1 MQVLRKL
8 LFPFSLVYALIVFL
22 RNRLYDSGIL
32 RSKSFDT
39 KTICVGNLSVGGT
52 GKTPMIALLVR
63 LIGNDYQTAI
73 LSRGYKRKSK
83 GFLLATEATMV
94 EDLGDEPF
102 QLKSN
107 FPTIAVAVDAN
118 RRNGITQLEKFI
130 KPEVILLDDA
140 FQHRKVKPG
149 FNILLTAFDSLY
161 VEDWYLPTGN
171 LRDSKR
177 EARRADV
184 IIVTKCP
191 VELSEAE
198 RNEIRI
204 KLNPSRQQK
213 VLFSF
218 LSYNKNLKGNGVF
231 NSLDALRNQHIT
243 LVTGIAN
250 PIPLLTFLRNEGLS
264 FDHYEFRDHHFF
276 TEKEILMLREKK
288 CILTTEKDYVRLKDS
303 VPRLQYIEVSH
314 QFFVEGHEYLKEE
327 LQQFMKEDC

>member
-22 RNRLYDSGIL
+22 RNRFYDLGIFT
-32 RSKSFDT
+32 SKSFDT

-63 LIGNDYQTAI
+63 LIQNEYKTAI

-83 GFLLATEATMV
+83 GFLLATEATKV
-94 EDLGDEPF
+94 GDIGDEPF

-107 FPTIAVAVDAN
+107 FLAIAVAVDAD
-118 RRNGITQLEKFI
+118 RRNGITQLERFV
-130 KPEVILLDDA
+130 KPDVILLDDA
-140 FQHRKVKPG
+140 FQHRKVTPD
-149 FNILLTAFDSLY
+149 FSILLTAFDNLY
-161 VEDWYLPTGN
+161 VEDWYLPTGD

-177 EARRADV
+177 EARRADI

-191 VELSEAE
+191 AELSEAT
-198 RNEIRI
+198 RNETIK
-204 KLNPSRQQK
+204 KLNPSGHQK

-231 NSLDALRNQHIT
+231 NSLVALRNEHIT

-250 PIPLLTFLRNEGLS
+250 PIPLLAFLRNEGLS

-276 TEKEILMLREKK
+276 TEKEIHMLKEKK

-314 QFFVEGHEYLKEE
+314 QFFAEGHEYLKEE
-327 LQQFMKEDC
+327 LQRFMKEDY